1 MPDDRVLIDG
11 DVLAPYTYAKEAEFE
26 RAVVAHAA
34 HLFGPATLYLDVKR
48 RIGSDRVLT
57 IPDGYLLD
65 FTFPDAP
72 RLYIV
77 ENELSTHD
85 AFRHIGQQLLKFAVS
100 YKASGRRIKGALLK
114 EILADDDRAAFVD
127 RQVER
132 CGFRNVDDLLERVVF
147 EEEVGCVVVIDRVTP
162 ELDNVLG
169 QLTMKTDVLEFA
181 TYRDGD
187 RRAHRFTP
195 FHEDIAASASLEPQ
209 SNGKAPAAD
218 ALDTVVVPARPE
230 GFESCY
236 LGEARW
242 RAIRMSSAMVGRV
255 QYCAAY
261 QVAPVSAITH
271 VAEVV
276 RIEKYRDTGKYELV
290 FDGPPRKVGPI
301 AMGSPSLAPQAP
313 RYTTYERLV
322 QAKTLKDVF

>member
-1 MPDDRVLIDG
+1 MSEDRLLVNG
-11 DVLAPYTYAKEAEFE
+11 SALAPYTYSKEAEFE
-26 RAVVAHAA
+26 REVVAHAA
-34 HLFGPATLYLDVKR
+34 HIFGPASLYLDVKR
-48 RIGSDRVLT
+48 RIGRDKVLT

-100 YKASGRRIKGALLK
+100 YKASGRTIKAALLK
-114 EILADDDRAAFVD
+114 EILADEGRAAFVD
-127 RQVER
+127 AQVAR
-132 CGFRNVDDLLERVVF
+132 CGFRNVDALLEHVVY
-147 EEEVGCVVVIDRVTP
+147 EAEVGCVVVIDRVTP

-181 TYRDGD
+181 TYSDGD
-187 RRAHRFTP
+187 RRVHRFTQ
-195 FHEDIAASASLEPQ
+195 FHEDIVASAP
-209 SNGKAPAAD
+209 APSKDATPD
-218 ALDTVVVPARPE
+218 PTALDTVVVPARPE

-242 RAIRMSSAMVGRV
+242 RAIRMSAAMVGRV
-255 QYCAAY
+255 RYCAAY
-261 QVAPVSAITH
+261 QVAPISAVTH

-290 FDGPPRKVGPI
+290 FDGPPREVGPVELGNQS
-301 AMGSPSLAPQAP
+301 ALAPQAP
-313 RYTTYERLV
+313 RYTTYDRLIR
-322 QAKTLKDVF
+322 AKTLRDVF